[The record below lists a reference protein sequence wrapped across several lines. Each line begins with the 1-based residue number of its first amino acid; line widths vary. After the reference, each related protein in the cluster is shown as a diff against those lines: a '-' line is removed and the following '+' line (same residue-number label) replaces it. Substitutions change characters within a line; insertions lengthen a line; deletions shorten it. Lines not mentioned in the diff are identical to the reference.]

1 MFGSF
6 RYIFF
11 VVLLTFCCS
20 PIYASTTNLVLKK
33 SDVQTYKNIFSNQK
47 KNQIKSV
54 QQAEKKLSNKLL
66 MGYVLFDR
74 YFSKK
79 YTTSKQEI
87 TEWMKTYADL
97 PVAVDM
103 YALGN
108 QKKVKDLERPRGL
121 FGSNTKA
128 CLAPSRQ
135 EPIDLIS
142 GMPSNYSKI
151 DKKKSVGK
159 KMRDFSRHLG
169 KGETEKACSI
179 LDDKSVYRALE
190 DVDLDKA
197 HTALAFSYILAGDDD
212 KALEKAKEV
221 ARYSSD
227 DVPLSLWVAGLASW
241 RKGYFEKAAD
251 YFSDLADLDEAAAP
265 LRVRA
270 AYWAARSFLAI
281 GKYKKVVKYLKQAAT
296 MPRHFYG
303 MLALRAL
310 GEDLNYVLD
319 SPIAPTDEVVANFS
333 HPALERFYALRQI
346 GKDDWAAQELSK
358 LYLEADDDAKGLL
371 MMISEQNKFDDVLQG
386 LTGNLQGEEVR
397 YPMPNWTPTGGW
409 LLDKAL
415 VYAFVRQE
423 SCFNN
428 RAESYVGALGLM
440 QIMPD
445 TAKELAEFLQCR
457 FSKHSLKDPS
467 YNLRLGQAYLNR
479 LLDYPQVQSNL
490 MFLAVAYNAGPG
502 NLNKWK
508 NKMNYQN
515 DPLLFLEVIPSKE
528 TRGFVER
535 ILMNYWVY
543 RNLMGLPLTTLDEV
557 VQGKW
562 PIYEREEP
570 AL

>member
-1 MFGSF
+1 MFLK
-6 RYIFF
+6 RWIFVCACVF
-11 VVLLTFCCS
+11 LIGAVDAA
-20 PIYASTTNLVLKK
+20 PASKVLKK
-33 SDVQTYKNIFSNQK
+33 ADVQTYKNIFSNQK
-47 KNQIKSV
+47 KNQIKTAR
-54 QQAEKKLSNKLL
+54 QAEKKLSNKLL

-74 YFSKK
+74 YFLKK
-79 YTTSKQEI
+79 YPTSQQEI
-87 TEWMKTYADL
+87 IRWMDTYSDL

-108 QKKVKDLERPRGL
+108 QKKVKDLKRPKGL

-142 GMPSNYSKI
+142 RLSLNYLKGEEQKNIS
-151 DKKKSVGK
+151 K
-159 KMRDFSRHLG
+159 KMRAFSQLLG

-179 LDDKSVYRALE
+179 LDDKAVGRALE
-190 DVDLDKA
+190 NVDLDKA
-197 HTALAFSYILAGDDD
+197 RTALAFSYILSGDDD
-212 KALEKAKEV
+212 KALEMATKAASE
-221 ARYSSD
+221 

-241 RKGYFEKAAD
+241 RQGRFEKAAD
-251 YFSDLADLDEAAAP
+251 YFSDLADLKEAANP

-281 GKYKKVVKYLKQAAT
+281 GKYGKVINYLKQAAT
-296 MPRHFYG
+296 LPRHFYG

-319 SPIAPTDEVVANFS
+319 SPIAPTDEMVANFS

-397 YPMPNWTPTGGW
+397 YPMPNWKPQGGW
-409 LLDKAL
+409 QLDKAL

-479 LLDYPQVQSNL
+479 LLDYPQVQNNL

-543 RNLMGLPLTTLDEV
+543 RNLMGQPLQTLDDV
-557 VQGKW
+557 VQGEW
-562 PIYEREEP
+562 PIYERE
-570 AL
+570 

>member
-1 MFGSF
+1 VFF
-6 RYIFF
+6 KRWIFICLCVF
-11 VVLLTFCCS
+11 LVGAVEAA
-20 PIYASTTNLVLKK
+20 PANKVLKK
-33 SDVQTYKNIFSNQK
+33 TDVQTYKNIFASQQ
-47 KNQIKSV
+47 KNQIKTAR
-54 QQAEKKLSNKLL
+54 QAEKKLSNKLL

-74 YFSKK
+74 YFSNK
-79 YTTSKQEI
+79 YTTSQQEI
-87 TEWMKTYADL
+87 VRWMDTYSDL
-97 PVAVDM
+97 PVATDM

-108 QKKVKDLERPRGL
+108 QKKVKDLKRPKGL

-142 GMPSNYSKI
+142 RLSLDYLKGEEQKKI
-151 DKKKSVGK
+151 SK
-159 KMRDFSRHLG
+159 KMRDFSRLLG
-169 KGETEKACSI
+169 KGETDKACSI
-179 LDDKSVYRALE
+179 LDDKAVCRALE
-190 DVDLDKA
+190 NADLDKA
-197 HTALAFSYILAGDDD
+197 RTALAFSYILSGDDD
-212 KALEKAKEV
+212 KALEMASQ
-221 ARYSSD
+221 AAND

-241 RKGYFEKAAD
+241 RQGNFEKAAD
-251 YFSDLADLDEAAAP
+251 YFSDLADLEEAANP

-281 GKYKKVVKYLKQAAT
+281 GKYGKVVDYLKQAAT
-296 MPRHFYG
+296 LPRHFYG

-319 SPIAPTDEVVANFS
+319 APVVPTDEMIANFS

-386 LTGNLQGEEVR
+386 MTGNLQGEEVR
-397 YPMPNWTPTGGW
+397 YPMPNWKPQGGW
-409 LLDKAL
+409 QLDKAL

-479 LLDYPQVQSNL
+479 LLDYPQVQNNL

-508 NKMNYQN
+508 NKMNFQN

-543 RNLMGLPLTTLDEV
+543 RNLMGQSLQTLDAV
-557 VQGKW
+557 VQGEW
-562 PIYEREEP
+562 PIYERE
-570 AL
+570 